1 MSESSNPLGLPGLQ
15 KQCASIGPG
24 APAPVPAPPRVK
36 PVERNQCVWRS
47 VDVEELIEQE
57 HPARA
62 IWALSA
68 QLDLSRFYAPIEAV
82 QGAAGRTAWDP
93 RLLVSLW
100 IYAYSRGI
108 SSARELARRC
118 QYEPAFEWLCGLE
131 SINHHTLSDFRVEHG
146 KALQELFVQ
155 MLGVLSAQSLVSLE
169 RVMHDGTKVQALAS
183 RDSFK
188 REATLQE
195 HLTAARQQ
203 LEVLTAEASEQPSRQ
218 QAAQQRAAR
227 ERQQRVEQALEQLEQ
242 LRQTKSSEQEKQE
255 ARASLSDAQARNMKQ
270 SNGGYTPSYNV
281 QLSTE
286 ASHKII
292 VGVGVSQNGNDYG
305 ELVAGIQRV
314 EQNLQAKPAQVV
326 TDGGFT
332 SRENILAI
340 AAQGIDFIGSLPEPA
355 TPKPAGQTMPEG
367 TTSFTMQ
374 AFSYDVAQ
382 DQYTCPAGQT
392 LRCVREDKR
401 RAGVVHYS
409 YRAQKTHCQA
419 CPLKE
424 QCCPQSTEGRSVL
437 RSVEEAPVQAF
448 RQKMQSAPAKEIYRQ
463 RAPVAEFPN
472 AWLKAKL
479 GLRQF
484 RLRGLAKVHLE
495 ALWACLTYNIQQW
508 IRLCWLPGLT
518 GAQPSNQ
525 RTARKTLP

>member
-1 MSESSNPLGLPGLQ
+1 MIDSPNTLGLPGLEG
-15 KQCASIGPG
+15 QCAWVRPA
-24 APAPVPAPPRVK
+24 APAPVPAPARVK
-36 PVERNQCVWRS
+36 LVDRNQRVWRS
-47 VDVEELIEQE
+47 VDVEELLNQE

-82 QGAAGRTAWDP
+82 EGAAGRTAWDP

-118 QYEPAFEWLCGLE
+118 QYEPAFQWLCGLE
-131 SINHHTLSDFRVEHG
+131 SINHHTLSDFRVKHG
-146 KALQELFVQ
+146 LALQELFVEV
-155 MLGVLSAQSLVSLE
+155 LGVLSAQSLVSLE

-203 LEVLTAEASEQPSRQ
+203 VEVLAAEASEQPNRQ
-218 QAAQQRAAR
+218 QAARQRAAR
-227 ERQQRVEQALEQLEQ
+227 ERQQRVDQALEQLEQ
-242 LRQTKSSEQEKQE
+242 LRQTKQSQKEKQE

-270 SNGGYTPSYNV
+270 PDGGYAPSYNV

-305 ELVAGIQRV
+305 ELVDGMQRV

-326 TDGGFT
+326 ADGGFT
-332 SRENILAI
+332 SRENIQAM
-340 AAQGIDFIGSLPEPA
+340 AAQGIDFIGSLAEPA
-355 TPKPAGQTMPEG
+355 TPKQAGQTTPEG
-367 TTSFTMQ
+367 TSSFTMQ

-382 DQYTCPAGQT
+382 DQYTCPAGQA

-401 RAGVVHYS
+401 RAGVVHYF
-409 YRAQKTHCQA
+409 YRAHKAHCQA

-424 QCCPQSTEGRSVL
+424 QCCPQSNEGRWVL

-448 RQKMQSAPAKEIYRQ
+448 RQKMQSPQAREIYRQ

-484 RLRGLAKVHLE
+484 RLRGLAKVRLE

-518 GAQPSNQ
+518 GAQP
-525 RTARKTLP
+525 